1 MRRGIFAGLIAL
13 AAPVVLLGIATP
25 AQAVIGGDVI
35 RHDDIQNLIIA
46 KGLSF
51 TSNGQGGNCD
61 VWNKDGGS
69 TPNYLD
75 SSSNCSTAS
84 MNGRTYSWTVWND
97 TDVFTMQFEA
107 YWVSMHGTWRRVG
120 ANVYTRIHDNENAV
134 CELES
139 DGVNC
144 YVGYG

>member
-1 MRRGIFAGLIAL
+1 MRRKIVTGLTTL
-13 AAPVVLLGIATP
+13 AASVLLLAIPTP
-25 AQAVIGGDVI
+25 AHAVIGGDVI
-35 RHDDIQNLIIA
+35 RHDSIQNLIIA

-51 TSNGQGGNCD
+51 SPNGQGGNCD
-61 VWNKDGGS
+61 VWNKNGGS
-69 TPNYLD
+69 TYTYLD
-75 SSSNCSTAS
+75 TNNNCSTAS
-84 MNGRTYSWTVWND
+84 MNGKTYSWTVWND

-144 YVGYG
+144 YVSYG